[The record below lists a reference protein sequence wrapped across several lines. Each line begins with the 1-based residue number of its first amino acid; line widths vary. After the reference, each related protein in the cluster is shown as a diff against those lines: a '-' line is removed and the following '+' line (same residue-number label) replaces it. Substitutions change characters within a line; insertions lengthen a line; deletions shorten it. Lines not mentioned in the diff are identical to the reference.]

1 MSAVWIKEIPRKKPP
16 LKDSSFLP
24 EWNMEEE
31 WRLRCHFLV
40 GGGQQ
45 EVKRSRRPCLGC
57 KRRTTCGQFPDLCV
71 AKDLHKHACR
81 HFSGPS
87 TPVDTWLHPE
97 ILIHGRFFNRRRRRM
112 QPRYKKERWRRSITR
127 SRRITR
133 PASIPRAP
141 CSAVCG
147 AEEYL
152 GQASCPGFAAI
163 RSRAVISTQV
173 TCYTFYKCKCT
184 TTRITTN
191 KWSTTSAAKKQNNNS
206 ALLHQMPVFGFGCI
220 FWSI

>member
-1 MSAVWIKEIPRKKPP
+1 MFESNKSHEKAPIA
-16 LKDSSFLP
+16 LKDSSFLLA
-24 EWNMEEE
+24 WNMEEE

-57 KRRTTCGQFPDLCV
+57 KRRTTRGQFPDQCV
-71 AKDLHKHACR
+71 WQKICTNMRVATFLMSSAPSCIYYIEGFQERKPPPNHKMWSR
-81 HFSGPS
+81 
-87 TPVDTWLHPE
+87 
-97 ILIHGRFFNRRRRRM
+97 RRNRRISR
-112 QPRYKKERWRRSITR
+112 
-127 SRRITR
+127 RRITR
-133 PASIPRAP
+133 PASIPRAA
-141 CSAVCG
+141 CSAVCE

-191 KWSTTSAAKKQNNNS
+191 KRSMTSAATTQKTTV
-206 ALLHQMPVFGFGCI
+206 L
-220 FWSI
+220 WSSLD